1 MKKIIDTG
9 TEVIEIDP
17 ETGEI
22 TTGGTEEDFKAIQ
35 QMKIKAV
42 NLLKPSDFVLMG
54 ETWEAKRDGL
64 IKILSSLPVGYE
76 WRLLEKHIEPGSYAT
91 IEGKLIVKTGEI
103 ERIAAGLGTCEASEF
118 TGRMKYSLHN
128 MTAKAETRALKRAIE
143 TLFGS
148 VINYY
153 VLQVMMKRAA

>member
-1 MKKIIDTG
+1 MTTLHDTG
-9 TEVIEIDP
+9 REVIEIDN

-22 TTGGTEEDFKAIQ
+22 IAGGDEETFREIQ
-35 QMKIKAV
+35 QLKIKAV

-64 IKILSSLPVGYE
+64 IKILSSLPIGYE
-76 WRLLEKHIEPGSYAT
+76 WRIIEKEIAPGEYAT
-91 IEGKLIVKTGEI
+91 IEGKLIVKTGDI
-103 ERIAAGLGTCEASEF
+103 ERIAAGLGTCEAAEF

-128 MTAKAETRALKRAIE
+128 MIAKAETRALKRAIE

-148 VINYY
+148 VINWY
-153 VLQVMMKRAA
+153 VLRYLAAA